1 MSDSVPLSF
10 DRREFLGIGA
20 ASLAVAACEGGA
32 PRAGAVGGEGPV
44 PSFELDEVTIE
55 GLGEGMASGRW
66 TARELARLYLERI
79 AALDRQGPTLRSVI
93 ETNPDALGIADAL
106 DAERRAGRLR
116 GPLHGVPVLVK
127 DNIATADRMT
137 TTAGS
142 LALEGS
148 VPAADS
154 FVARRL
160 RAAGAVLLGKS
171 NLSEWAN
178 IRSSRSSSGW
188 SARGGQCRNP
198 YVLDRNPCGSSSGS
212 GAAVSANLAATAIG
226 TETNGSIVCPA
237 SANGIVGLKP
247 TVGLVSRSRIIPISH
262 TQDTAGPMTRAV
274 RDAAILLGALAGID
288 PEDAATAASA
298 DRGATDYTRFLD
310 ADGLRGAR
318 IGVARQFFGFHPE
331 VDAVMEQAIEAMELR
346 GAVVVDPVEFE
357 NRDEMDSASYLV
369 LLYDLRADL
378 DAYLAGLGPGAPVRT
393 LDDVIAFNEANRD
406 REMPY
411 FGQEVFL
418 EAQSKGPLTDP
429 EYLEART
436 RALRLAREA
445 GIDRLVHAESL
456 DAIIAPTGGPAWPTD
471 LVNGDHFT
479 GGSSSPAAIAGYPNI
494 TVPAGA
500 VRGLP
505 VGISFFGAAWTEP
518 VLLRIAYAFEQA
530 TMHRRPPDFLP
541 TLDLS

>member
-1 MSDSVPLSF
+1 MSDSIPLTF
-10 DRREFLGIGA
+10 NRREFLEIGA
-20 ASLAVAACEGGA
+20 ASLAVSACEAGS
-32 PRAGAVGGEGPV
+32 PRAGAAVGEGPV
-44 PSFELDEVTIE
+44 PSFELDEVTLQ
-55 GLGEGMASGRW
+55 GLAEGMASGRW
-66 TARELARLYLERI
+66 TARELTRLYLDRI

-93 ETNPDALGIADAL
+93 ETNPDALAIAEAL
-106 DAERRAGRLR
+106 DAERRAGRVR
-116 GPLHGVPVLVK
+116 GPLHGVPILVK
-127 DNIATADRMT
+127 DNIATADGMM

-148 VPAADS
+148 VAASDS

-160 RAAGAVLLGKS
+160 REAGAVLLGKS

-212 GAAVSANLAATAIG
+212 GAAVSANLAAAALG

-247 TVGLVSRSRIIPISH
+247 TVGLVSRARIIPISH
-262 TQDTAGPMTRAV
+262 TQDTAGPMTRTV
-274 RDAAILLGALAGID
+274 RDAAILLGALAGVD

-298 DRGATDYTRFLD
+298 DRAAAEYTRFLD

-331 VDAVMEQAIEAMELR
+331 VDAVMARAIEAMTVR

-378 DAYLAGLGPGAPVRT
+378 DAYLAALGLGAPVRT

-418 EAQSKGPLTDP
+418 EAQSKGPLTEP
-429 EYLEART
+429 EYLKART
-436 RALRLAREA
+436 RALRLAREE
-445 GIDRLVHAESL
+445 GIDRLLQAESL

-505 VGISFFGAAWTEP
+505 VGISFFGGAWTEP
-518 VLLRIAYAFEQA
+518 VLLRLAYAFEQA
-530 TMHRRPPDFLP
+530 TMHRRPPGFLP